1 MVSGRSMV
9 LMYGVLVR
17 VSIAE
22 IKHHDQKQL
31 GEKRVYFLILLGPS
45 PRKVRA
51 RTQAGQN

>member
-1 MVSGRSMV
+1 
-9 LMYGVLVR
+9 MYGVLVR
-17 VSIAE
+17 VSIVE